1 MILQKC
7 SILTQ
12 VFQKLFFLEMSA
24 VGTLLLHLNFLI
36 LSEDFF
42 FWLVKK
48 IEQVD
53 EEKSVGHFSKIADIP
68 S

>member
-7 SILTQ
+7 SILTR

-53 EEKSVGHFSKIADIP
+53 EEKSVGYFLKIADIP